1 MEEKRPVIQGG
12 VMVEQKRNETKII
25 WVFMRTANSI
35 KHNKMKSWVW
45 SKKQIMTK
53 QLEILKMEAADKRGM
68 EK

>member
-1 MEEKRPVIQGG
+1 
-12 VMVEQKRNETKII
+12 
-25 WVFMRTANSI
+25 MRTANSI